1 MSHIDQL
8 QTIVNEYQAAGQPW
22 PASSHDIAQWA
33 LEIGRWAPQ
42 RSTLVNRCAEEIS
55 RALRE
60 DYITDS
66 QGRRVR
72 AKHVARIETN
82 GKEVGSWADVRTAP
96 GNTWRSRFSNDVRL
110 LAADCKQLK
119 TDIDS
124 YNEHFNVGQP
134 IQMVFDFTDDLAEAE
149 ALLAIA

>member
-1 MSHIDQL
+1 MSYIDQL
-8 QTIVNEYQAAGQPW
+8 QSIIKEYQAAGQPW

-42 RSTLVNRCAEEIS
+42 RSTLINRCAEEIS

-60 DYITDS
+60 EYISDS
-66 QGRRVR
+66 QGRRLR
-72 AKHVARIETN
+72 AKHVARIEMN
-82 GKEVGSWADVRTAP
+82 GRQVGFWADVRTAP
-96 GNTWRSRFSNDVRL
+96 REHMEIAFQQRRESIS
-110 LAADCKQLK
+110 ADCRQLK

-124 YNEHFNVGQP
+124 YNENFNVGQP